1 MNSKIFPFQMFE
13 RKGKVLN
20 IKFGIDPTSDKLHL
34 GHLIPLMDVKELKE
48 EGHHIDIVLGTFTA
62 QLGDPSEKDT
72 MRPMLTAQETKKN
85 AQSILKQVERILGD
99 GFTVHFN
106 HEWFEQLNCVDMI
119 ELLSKFTVKDLLSR
133 DSFQKRIE
141 KGNSIGLH
149 ELVVPILQG
158 IDSVKLKTQIEIGGN
173 DQLFNFS
180 ITRDIQRHL
189 NQEPEVCFLTD
200 IINGTDDRKMSKSFN
215 NCIFI
220 NDVPQDVFGKTM
232 SISDERMFEWLP
244 VFKVKKEN
252 SNFETKKKLA
262 FHITKI
268 IWNENLAIE
277 ALNHFEKVIQNK
289 ELPDEMFESST
300 KEILAL
306 ISEMTNCSKSASR
319 RLIQQNAVQVNGKQV
334 VDEKLILVI
343 GDIIRTGKRN
353 FAKII

>member
-1 MNSKIFPFQMFE
+1 MNSKIFPFQQFE

-20 IKFGIDPTSDKLHL
+20 VKFGIDPTSDKLHL

-72 MRPMLTAQETKKN
+72 MRPMLSAQETKKN
-85 AQSILKQVERILGD
+85 AQSILEQIKRILGD

-106 HEWFEQLNCVDMI
+106 HEWFEQLNCVDMV

-133 DSFQKRIE
+133 DSFQKRME
-141 KGNSIGLH
+141 NGNSIGLH

-158 IDSVKLKTQIEIGGN
+158 IDSAKLKTNIEIGGN

-180 ITRDIQRHL
+180 ITRDIQRHF

-232 SISDERMFEWLP
+232 SISDDRMFEWLP
-244 VFKVKKEN
+244 IFKVEKKD
-252 SNFETKKKLA
+252 SNFETKKNLA

-268 IWNENLAIE
+268 IWNENLALE
-277 ALNHFEKVIQNK
+277 SLNHFEKVVQNK
-289 ELPDEMFESST
+289 ELPDELIESST
-300 KEILAL
+300 KEILTL
-306 ISEMTNCSKSASR
+306 IIELNNCSKSAAR
-319 RLIQQNAVQVNGKQV
+319 RLIQQSAIQVNGIRIK
-334 VDEKLILVI
+334 DEKLVLIP
-343 GDIIRTGKRN
+343 GDIIRAGKRS